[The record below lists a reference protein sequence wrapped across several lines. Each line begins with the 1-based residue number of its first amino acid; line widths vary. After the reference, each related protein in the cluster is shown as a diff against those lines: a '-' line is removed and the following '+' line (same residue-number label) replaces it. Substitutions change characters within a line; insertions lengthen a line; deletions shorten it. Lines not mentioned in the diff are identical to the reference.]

1 MDPGSLPL
9 RGLSGMTARFGS
21 LLRKRRAANGH
32 APYSGAMTS
41 ILDPNAAVTLTVGP
55 EQAGQRLDKAL
66 TLLAGEI
73 SRARLQQ
80 VIKEGGVSLNGA
92 VFSDGSR
99 KVVEGD
105 TIALVMPAA
114 KPADPVGQDIP
125 LDVVYEDEHL
135 IVIDKP
141 AGLVVHPAGGH
152 EDGTLVNAL
161 IAHCG
166 ESLSGIGGVRRPGI
180 VHRLDKDTSG
190 LLVVAKNDRAHQ
202 KLARQFAD
210 HGRTGPLQRA
220 YLAIAWGV
228 PRLREGT
235 IDAPIERSTRNREK
249 MTVVKEGRGRE
260 AITHIELLER
270 YPPLLKG
277 LDETEPLAS
286 LIECRLETGRTHQIR
301 VHMSHI
307 GHPLLGD
314 QLYGSGFATKAVRLP
329 ADAQAALATL
339 GRQAL
344 HAAILGFEHPASGE
358 EMLFESEPPEDFA
371 NLQAALARL

>member
-1 MDPGSLPL
+1 MKSDLGEH
-9 RGLSGMTARFGS
+9 GLSGQGTD
-21 LLRKRRAANGH
+21 
-32 APYSGAMTS
+32 
-41 ILDPNAAVTLTVGP
+41 IVTLQVAP
-55 EQAGQRLDKAL
+55 EQAGLRLDKAL

-80 VIKEGGVSLNGA
+80 VIKDGGVTLNGA
-92 VFSDGSR
+92 VFTDGSR

-105 TIALVMPAA
+105 EIALAMPAA
-114 KPADPVGQDIP
+114 RAPDPVGQDIP
-125 LDVVYEDEHL
+125 LTVIYEDEHL

-166 ESLSGIGGVRRPGI
+166 DSLSGIGGVRRPGI

-202 KLARQFAD
+202 KLAKQFAD

-220 YLAIAWGV
+220 YVAITWGA

-235 IDAPIERSTRNREK
+235 INAPLERSNRNREK
-249 MTVVKEGRGRE
+249 MAVVKEGRGRE
-260 AITHIELLER
+260 AITHITVIER
-270 YPPLLKG
+270 YPPMMKG

-286 LIECRLETGRTHQIR
+286 LVECRLETGRTHQIR

-329 ADAQAALATL
+329 ADAQAALSAL

-344 HAAILGFEHPASGE
+344 HAAMLGFAHPATNE
-358 EMLFESEPPEDFA
+358 EMLFESEPPADFA

>member
-1 MDPGSLPL
+1 
-9 RGLSGMTARFGS
+9 
-21 LLRKRRAANGH
+21 
-32 APYSGAMTS
+32 MTS
-41 ILDPNAAVTLTVGP
+41 ETSEAVPPGTGVTLHVAA
-55 EQAGQRLDKAL
+55 EQAGERLDKAL
-66 TLLAGEI
+66 ALLAGEI

-80 VIKEGGVSLNGA
+80 VIKDGGVSLNGA
-92 VFSDGSR
+92 VATDGKR

-105 TIALVMPAA
+105 AISLVMPAA
-114 KPADPVGQDIP
+114 RPPDPVGQDIP

-202 KLARQFAD
+202 KLAKQFAD

-220 YLAIAWGV
+220 YLAIVWGA

-235 IDAPIERSTRNREK
+235 IDAAIERSNRNREK
-249 MTVVKEGRGRE
+249 MMVVKEGRGRE
-260 AITHIELLER
+260 AITHIELIER
-270 YPPLLKG
+270 YPPLMKG

-286 LIECRLETGRTHQIR
+286 LVECRLETGRTHQIR

-314 QLYGSGFATKAVRLP
+314 QLYGSGFATKAARLP
-329 ADAQAALATL
+329 ESAREALVAL

-344 HAAILGFEHPASGE
+344 HAAMLGFEHPATGE
-358 EMLFESEPPEDFA
+358 EMLFESEPPADFA
-371 NLQAALARL
+371 NLQAALAIL

>member
-1 MDPGSLPL
+1 
-9 RGLSGMTARFGS
+9 
-21 LLRKRRAANGH
+21 
-32 APYSGAMTS
+32 MTS

-66 TLLAGEI
+66 ALLAGEI

-105 TIALVMPAA
+105 TIALIMPAA

-202 KLARQFAD
+202 KLAKQFAD

-249 MTVVKEGRGRE
+249 MMVVKEGRGRE
-260 AITHIELLER
+260 AITHIELIER

-277 LDETEPLAS
+277 LDETSPLAS

-314 QLYGSGFATKAVRLP
+314 RLYASGFATKAVRLP
-329 ADAQAALATL
+329 EDAQVALVAL

-344 HAAILGFEHPASGE
+344 HAAILGFEHPASGK

>member
-1 MDPGSLPL
+1 MQDEV
-9 RGLSGMTARFGS
+9 RVAVLS
-21 LLRKRRAANGH
+21 
-32 APYSGAMTS
+32 
-41 ILDPNAAVTLTVGP
+41 
-55 EQAGQRLDKAL
+55 AGEERLD
-66 TLLAGEI
+66 
-73 SRARLQQ
+73 R
-80 VIKEGGVSLNGA
+80 
-92 VFSDGSR
+92 
-99 KVVEGD
+99 
-105 TIALVMPAA
+105 ALVHVWPDLSRSRIQKLVRDGHVRLDGRIVDDPSLRPAEGAQATRREPQPAA
-114 KPADPVGQDIP
+114 AEPAAEAIP
-125 LDVVYEDEHL
+125 LSVVHEDEDV
-135 IVIDKP
+135 IVVDKP

-202 KLARQFAD
+202 KLAKQFAD

-270 YPPLLKG
+270 YPPLLRG

-329 ADAQAALATL
+329 VDAQAALATL

>member
-1 MDPGSLPL
+1 
-9 RGLSGMTARFGS
+9 
-21 LLRKRRAANGH
+21 
-32 APYSGAMTS
+32 MTS
-41 ILDPNAAVTLTVGP
+41 ILEQSGAVTLAVGP
-55 EQAGQRLDKAL
+55 DQAGLRLDKAL
-66 TLLAGEI
+66 AVLAGEI

-80 VIKEGGVSLNGA
+80 VIKEGGVQLNGS
-92 VFSDGSR
+92 VVSDGSR
-99 KVVEGD
+99 KVAEGD
-105 TIALVMPAA
+105 TLALVMPEA
-114 KPADPVGQDIP
+114 KPAEPVGQDIP
-125 LDVVYEDEHL
+125 LTVVYEDEHL

-202 KLARQFAD
+202 KLAKQFAD

-220 YLAIAWGV
+220 YLALVWGT

-235 IDAPIERSTRNREK
+235 IDAPIERSSRNREK

-260 AITHIELLER
+260 AITHITLLER
-270 YPPLLKG
+270 YPPLFKG
-277 LDETEPLAS
+277 VGEAEALAS

-314 QLYGSGFATKAVRLP
+314 QLYGSGFATKAARLP
-329 ADAQAALATL
+329 PDAQEALTTL

-344 HAAILGFEHPASGE
+344 HAAVLGFEHPATGE
-358 EMLFESEPPEDFA
+358 EMLFESEPPQDFA
-371 NLQAALARL
+371 DLQEALARL

>member
-1 MDPGSLPL
+1 
-9 RGLSGMTARFGS
+9 
-21 LLRKRRAANGH
+21 
-32 APYSGAMTS
+32 MTS
-41 ILDPNAAVTLTVGP
+41 ISDPNAAVTLTVGH

-66 TLLAGEI
+66 ALLAGEI

-92 VFSDGSR
+92 VTGDGSR
-99 KVVEGD
+99 KVIEGD
-105 TIALVMPAA
+105 EIALVMPAA
-114 KPADPVGQDIP
+114 KPPDPVGQDIP

-190 LLVVAKNDRAHQ
+190 LLVVAKNDRAHH
-202 KLARQFAD
+202 KLAKQFAD

-249 MTVVKEGRGRE
+249 MMVVKEGRGRE
-260 AITHIELLER
+260 AITHIELLKR
-270 YPPLLKG
+270 FPPLLKG
-277 LDETEPLAS
+277 LDEAEPLAS
-286 LIECRLETGRTHQIR
+286 LVECRLETGRTHQIR

-329 ADAQAALATL
+329 ADAQVALATL

-344 HAAILGFEHPASGE
+344 HAAILGFEHPATAE

>member
-1 MDPGSLPL
+1 MAQPVQPENSQPPPQIDPALPVP
-9 RGLSGMTARFGS
+9 
-21 LLRKRRAANGH
+21 LLYRD
-32 APYSGAMTS
+32 AMM
-41 ILDPNAAVTLTVGP
+41 L
-55 EQAGQRLDKAL
+55 
-66 TLLAGEI
+66 
-73 SRARLQQ
+73 
-80 VIKEGGVSLNGA
+80 
-92 VFSDGSR
+92 
-99 KVVEGD
+99 
-105 TIALVMPAA
+105 
-114 KPADPVGQDIP
+114 
-125 LDVVYEDEHL
+125 
-135 IVIDKP
+135 VIDKP

-202 KLARQFAD
+202 KLAKQFAD

-220 YLAIAWGV
+220 YLALVWGV

-235 IDAPIERSTRNREK
+235 IDAPLERSNRNREK

-260 AITHIELLER
+260 AITHIELIER

-277 LDETEPLAS
+277 LDETEALAS

-329 ADAQAALATL
+329 DEAREALAAL

-344 HAAILGFEHPASGE
+344 HAAVLGFAHPATGE
-358 EMLFESEPPEDFA
+358 EMLFESTPPADFA
-371 NLQAALARL
+371 ELQAALARL

>member
-1 MDPGSLPL
+1 MNESSSHHQSAENTGERRIITAGAAGKSQRLDRVLADQFED
-9 RGLSGMTARFGS
+9 LSRTRLKA
-21 LLRKRRAANGH
+21 LIVAGH
-32 APYSGAMTS
+32 VSIGGAP
-41 ILDPNAAVTLTVGP
+41 ILDPAYQVKADETIIVEVPPAVPAEP
-55 EQAGQRLDKAL
+55 E
-66 TLLAGEI
+66 GE
-73 SRARLQQ
+73 
-80 VIKEGGVSLNGA
+80 N
-92 VFSDGSR
+92 
-99 KVVEGD
+99 
-105 TIALVMPAA
+105 
-114 KPADPVGQDIP
+114 IP
-125 LDVVYEDEHL
+125 LDIVYEDDDL
-135 IVIDKP
+135 LVLNKP
-141 AGLVVHPAGGH
+141 KGLVVHPAAGH
-152 EDGTLVNAL
+152 ESGTLVNAL

-166 ESLSGIGGVRRPGI
+166 ASLSGIGGVRRPGI

-202 KLARQFAD
+202 KLAKQFAD

-314 QLYGSGFATKAVRLP
+314 RLYASGFATKAVRLP
-329 ADAQAALATL
+329 EDAQAALAAL

-344 HAAILGFEHPASGE
+344 HAAILGFEHPATGE

-371 NLQAALARL
+371 KLQAALARL

>member
-1 MDPGSLPL
+1 MK
-9 RGLSGMTARFGS
+9 A
-21 LLRKRRAANGH
+21 
-32 APYSGAMTS
+32 
-41 ILDPNAAVTLTVGP
+41 DPNQPVPASPGAATPGAVLHVTAD
-55 EQAGQRLDKAL
+55 QAGERLDKAL
-66 TLLAGEI
+66 ALLAGEI

-80 VIKEGGVSLNGA
+80 VIKEGGVSLNGVVA
-92 VFSDGSR
+92 TDGKR
-99 KVVEGD
+99 KVSEGD
-105 TIALVMPAA
+105 AISLVMPAA
-114 KPADPVGQDIP
+114 RPPDPVGQDIP

-202 KLARQFAD
+202 KLAKQFAD

-220 YLAIAWGV
+220 YLAIAWGT
-228 PRLREGT
+228 PRRSHGT
-235 IDAPIERSTRNREK
+235 IAANIERSNKNREK
-249 MTVVKEGRGRE
+249 MMVVAEDRGRE
-260 AITHIELLER
+260 AITHFSVLER

-277 LDETEPLAS
+277 TQETEALAS

-301 VHMSHI
+301 VHMAHL

-314 QLYGSGFATKAVRLP
+314 QLYGSGFATKASRLP
-329 ADAQAALATL
+329 EAARDALVAL

-344 HAAILGFEHPASGE
+344 HAALLGFEHPASGE
-358 EMLFESEPPEDFA
+358 EMLFESEPPAEFA

>member
-1 MDPGSLPL
+1 
-9 RGLSGMTARFGS
+9 
-21 LLRKRRAANGH
+21 
-32 APYSGAMTS
+32 MTS
-41 ILDPNAAVTLTVGP
+41 EPNLEATPAEAGVTLHVAA
-55 EQAGQRLDKAL
+55 EQAGERLDKAL
-66 TLLAGEI
+66 AMLAGEI

-92 VFSDGSR
+92 IVSDGKR
-99 KVVEGD
+99 KVAEGD
-105 TIALVMPAA
+105 AISLVMPAA
-114 KPADPVGQDIP
+114 RPPDPVGQDIP
-125 LDVVYEDEHL
+125 LDVVYEDDHL

-202 KLARQFAD
+202 KLAKQFAD

-220 YLAIAWGV
+220 YLAIVWGA

-235 IDAPIERSTRNREK
+235 IDAPIERSSRNREK

-260 AITHIELLER
+260 AITHITLVER

-286 LIECRLETGRTHQIR
+286 LVECRLETGRTHQIR

-314 QLYGSGFATKAVRLP
+314 QLYGSGFTTKASRLP
-329 ADAQAALATL
+329 EAAREALTSL

-344 HAAILGFEHPASGE
+344 HAAVLGFEHPATGE
-358 EMLFESEPPEDFA
+358 EMLFESDPPDDFA
-371 NLQAALARL
+371 NLQAMLAKL

>member
-1 MDPGSLPL
+1 
-9 RGLSGMTARFGS
+9 MTAIS
-21 LLRKRRAANGH
+21 
-32 APYSGAMTS
+32 
-41 ILDPNAAVTLTVGP
+41 DPDAGVTLTVG
-55 EQAGQRLDKAL
+55 AV
-66 TLLAGEI
+66 LAGEI

-80 VIKEGGVSLNGA
+80 VIKEGGVRLNGA
-92 VFSDGSR
+92 IASDGSR
-99 KVVEGD
+99 KVAEGD
-105 TIALVMPAA
+105 EIALVMPAA
-114 KPADPVGQDIP
+114 RPADPVGQDIP

-202 KLARQFAD
+202 KLAKQFAD

-220 YLAIAWGV
+220 YLALVWGV

-235 IDAPIERSTRNREK
+235 IDAPLERSNRNREK

-260 AITHIELLER
+260 AITHIELIER

-277 LDETEPLAS
+277 LDETEALAS

-329 ADAQAALATL
+329 DEAREALAAL

-344 HAAILGFEHPASGE
+344 HAAVLGFAHPATGE
-358 EMLFESEPPEDFA
+358 EMLFESTPPADFA
-371 NLQAALARL
+371 ELQAALARL